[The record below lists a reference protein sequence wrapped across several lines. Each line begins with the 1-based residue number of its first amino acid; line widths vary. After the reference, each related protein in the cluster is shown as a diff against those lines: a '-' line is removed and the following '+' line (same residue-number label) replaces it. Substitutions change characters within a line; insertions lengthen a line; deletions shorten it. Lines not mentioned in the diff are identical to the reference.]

1 MHADVE
7 WGGVTSPGRLG
18 QAIRDVRSLSGV
30 SLRELSRRIG
40 VSAATVSAIETG
52 RTQVSVSRLQVIAG
66 ALQTTAAELID
77 RATGSGCAA
86 PVPAETAQPPRPALD
101 MDKGVDC
108 EGADWRY
115 FAPLRIDPVLSAAIA
130 VFVET
135 GYHGATVRTIA
146 HRAGMS
152 VPGVYHHYR
161 SKQELLAKILD
172 LAMTEL
178 LWRVPAARN
187 EGATPTERVG
197 LIVESMA
204 LFHTH
209 RRELAFIGSSEM
221 RSLELANRRRIAGL
235 RNHIQ
240 YILDRE
246 IDEAV
251 REGSLTTDHPRDGAR
266 AISTMCTSL
275 PQWFRADGPRTPEQ
289 IAAEYARFA
298 LDLLGHREGWSG

>member
-1 MHADVE
+1 MGADTRE
-7 WGGVTSPGRLG
+7 PRATPPARLG
-18 QAIRDVRSLSGV
+18 RAIREVRSAGGV
-30 SLRELSRRIG
+30 SLRELARRIG

-52 RTQVSVSRLQVIAG
+52 RTQVSVSRLQAIAS
-66 ALQTTAAELID
+66 ALQITAAELID
-77 RATGSGCAA
+77 RDVASDRAA
-86 PVPAETAQPPRPALD
+86 PAPATTVQPPHPATTRSALS
-101 MDKGVDC
+101 
-108 EGADWRY
+108 ADRGQGWRH

-152 VPGVYHHYR
+152 VPGVYHHYS
-161 SKQELLAKILD
+161 SKQDLLATILD

-178 LWRVPAARN
+178 LWRVPAARD
-187 EGATPTERVG
+187 EGATPTERVA

-221 RSLELANRRRIAGL
+221 RSLEPANRRRIAGL
-235 RNHIQ
+235 RNDLQ
-240 YILDRE
+240 YILDHE
-246 IDEAV
+246 IDEGV
-251 REGSLTTDHPRDGAR
+251 REGSLATAHPRDGAR

-275 PQWFRADGPRTPEQ
+275 PQWFRAGGPRTPEQ
-289 IAAEYARFA
+289 MAAEYARFA
-298 LDLLGHREGWSG
+298 LDLLGHREERRD